1 MIRKEEFND
10 PTSGTVLD
18 VSRDVDME
26 GLCTALI
33 KKDTHSGD
41 RTAFDF
47 TAGTQC
53 IGRGDE
59 KRSSTFSCLGIRK
72 LPKEVLG
79 PTRGHIMIILLNDRK
94 VESEE
99 TGRQFLSF
107 ARHRLLALDGQGAI
121 SRYFFRR
128 FVMENEQRVGFR
140 LGRMHW
146 YWRALFKKA
155 VKGCLEEQLSYS
167 ASYDQARS
175 ALTSVGVSGGHVTHF
190 MRVFG
195 ASTIESKAQGHMSPD
210 QAKRLGG
217 WNQNSHDLCYNND
230 VPVSGAM
237 VQAGFPATDFA
248 RNYCVPRAP
257 DSTEIIP
264 EEFLNQFSFYVE
276 AKEYLLFAS
285 QNPGALLA
293 DKLSICGS
301 SINFAH
307 LLVECA
313 KILCEDAH
321 ELKTAFPNLSIHR
334 YAPFNT
340 PAFIKWSSERA
351 ARHSSSTAA
360 IEKLN
365 EASALLASPIRNSL
379 RVVQDEVHEG
389 FKGILA
395 QLTKVEGRGGTL
407 GELIS
412 PAQAGVDT
420 HFSISMPESALQSRI
435 GIIAGTCFLS
445 YFKSSSTQVDIF

>member
-10 PTSGTVLD
+10 PTSGTVID
-18 VSRDVDME
+18 VSKDVDME
-26 GLCTALI
+26 RLCTALI

-47 TAGTQC
+47 AAGTQC

-99 TGRQFLSF
+99 TGRQFLSI
-107 ARHRLLALDGQGAI
+107 ARHRILALDGQGAI
-121 SRYFFRR
+121 SRYLFRR
-128 FVMENEQRVGFR
+128 FVMENEPKVGFR
-140 LGRMHW
+140 CGRMYW
-146 YWRALFKKA
+146 YNRVLFKKA
-155 VKGCLEEQLSYS
+155 PKGGYEEQLSYA
-167 ASYDQARS
+167 ASYEAVRG
-175 ALTSVGVSGGHVTHF
+175 ALISVGVTGGHVTHF

-195 ASTIESKAQGHMSPD
+195 ASTIEAKAQGHMSPD

-230 VPVSGAM
+230 VPVSAAM

-248 RNYCVPRAP
+248 RHYCVSRAP

-264 EEFLNQFSFYVE
+264 EEFLDQISFYVE

-293 DKLSICGS
+293 DNLSICGS

-307 LLVECA
+307 FLVECA

-321 ELKTAFPNLSIHR
+321 ELKTTFPHLSIHR

-340 PAFIKWSSERA
+340 AAFVQWSSERA
-351 ARHSSSTAA
+351 ARHRSSTAA
-360 IEKLN
+360 VEKLN

-395 QLTKVEGRGGTL
+395 QLTKVEGRGDIL
-407 GELIS
+407 CDLMS
-412 PAQAGVDT
+412 PRQAGLDN

-435 GIIAGTCFLS
+435 GIPNGMFLILMS
-445 YFKSSSTQVDIF
+445 QIFFPY